1 MALQL
6 SAAGVNFPTT
16 IFLSLALGEQYDET
30 QDWTKLLTTGVLAVQ
45 PGIIP
50 RNLLGLDEVEEF
62 LFVFFSFWIPAPV
75 GRFVLFTIRLKLTG
89 EKTNNNPV
97 DWIY

>member
-45 PGIIP
+45 PGILQ
-50 RNLLGLDEVEEF
+50 RHLLGLDEVEEF

-75 GRFVLFTIRLKLTG
+75 GRFFFIYHQVEIDRG
-89 EKTNNNPV
+89 KTNNNPV
-97 DWIY
+97 DLIY

>member
-30 QDWTKLLTTGVLAVQ
+30 QDWTKLLTTDVLAVQ
-45 PGIIP
+45 PGTIP
-50 RNLLGLDEVEEF
+50 INLLGLDEVEEF
-62 LFVFFSFWIPAPV
+62 LFVLFSFWIPAPV
-75 GRFVLFTIRLKLTG
+75 GRFSLFTIRLKLTG
-89 EKTNNNPV
+89 DKTNNNPV